1 MKDHLNGK
9 FSVLMIDIDQI
20 VRTNE
25 LYYILNSILM
35 LINLQSFNYDDTMF
49 PHSQSWKI
57 QFNFNR
63 SLTNTLQLHSLYNDV
78 NHIKQGLTP

>member
-35 LINLQSFNYDDTMF
+35 LINLQSFNYHDTMF